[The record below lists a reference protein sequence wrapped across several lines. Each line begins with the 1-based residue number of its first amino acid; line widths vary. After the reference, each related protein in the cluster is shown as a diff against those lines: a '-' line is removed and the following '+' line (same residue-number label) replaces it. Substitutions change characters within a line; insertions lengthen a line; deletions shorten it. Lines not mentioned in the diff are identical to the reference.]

1 VAVGCAIAAG
11 LIAAL
16 VTSMR
21 HAAAR
26 PAHPFA
32 IGGAVAL
39 AMFWA
44 VVAATFLGIF
54 LPFLFRR
61 IGVDPAI
68 ASGPFVTTGN
78 DAISVL
84 IYLSL
89 AHTLLH

>member
-1 VAVGCAIAAG
+1 
-11 LIAAL
+11 
-16 VTSMR
+16 
-21 HAAAR
+21 
-26 PAHPFA
+26 
-32 IGGAVAL
+32 
-39 AMFWA
+39 MFWA